1 MRRPYILPWAEVPFL
16 SLTPVVRRISEIDC
30 WYDGPVCF
38 GIFTLFLFLILF
50 HRGSNIYLQK
60 HDALETTTLDGPR
73 DFFGQSNQS
82 NASTPMPRHHDVSKS
97 KILPETI
104 FIKFGNYENL
114 FFPKS
119 GFWEQVM
126 VQNCYKITLFGVR
139 DLRTGWAGDRPGRN
153 GPRFSKFLGPVQSKT
168 FKILLV
174 RVRSGPKFLIFF
186 GPEPIR
192 SWTNGFWS
200 VDPNML
206 A

>member
-1 MRRPYILPWAEVPFL
+1 MRRPYI
-16 SLTPVVRRISEIDC
+16 
-30 WYDGPVCF
+30 Y
-38 GIFTLFLFLILF
+38 FTLSRSSLSIFDTSGEKDFGNRLLIWWSGLFWHFYSFLFLILF

-126 VQNCYKITLFGVR
+126 MQNCYKKTLFGVR
-139 DLRTGWAGDRPGRN
+139 DLRTTTGDRPGRN